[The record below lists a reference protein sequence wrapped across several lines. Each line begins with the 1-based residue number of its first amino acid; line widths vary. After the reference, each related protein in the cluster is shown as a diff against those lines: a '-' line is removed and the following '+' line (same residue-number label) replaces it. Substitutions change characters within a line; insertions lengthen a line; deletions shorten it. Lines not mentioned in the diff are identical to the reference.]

1 MLAAQ
6 GLHWLDRQPRG
17 PRWPSFGVA
26 AAVTAALFAVAFVSM
41 RSVAPWSDA
50 EREPAS
56 TPLVVPLR
64 PPPAAPRQETP
75 DVSAPQPAPR
85 IRTDVTPAPP
95 TVTAAPRVIAPIVA
109 PLAPPTALPMAPP
122 VAADT
127 ARARDVAPAIPTVP
141 TLRRNSGLADTAMT
155 IRGGAPSYA
164 PAGVTDASRAKNTA
178 KLRDSVITEKLE
190 AINWLTAPM
199 SAEAKSG
206 IAQSQNQARMLM
218 QRSTSGGMTNRLYL
232 HMRTRVGRTNGL
244 YVPMGSGV
252 GGVGAVNGGKTGVTM
267 DSRGVG
273 VSLPFPLF
281 SPGPSPAERK
291 RNEKLHAEYL
301 AYLRHEQEVILL
313 RRDSIRADSLRL
325 DSLAK
330 KRALIRP

>member
-1 MLAAQ
+1 M
-6 GLHWLDRQPRG
+6 
-17 PRWPSFGVA
+17 A
-26 AAVTAALFAVAFVSM
+26 AAVTAAMFAVAFVSM

-64 PPPAAPRQETP
+64 PPPAAPRKETP
-75 DVSAPQPAPR
+75 VVPAPQPAPR

-109 PLAPPTALPMAPP
+109 PLAPPTALPTAPP

-164 PAGVTDASRAKNTA
+164 PAGVTNASRAKNTA

-206 IAQSQNQARMLM
+206 IAQSQDQARMLM
-218 QRSTSGGMTNRLYL
+218 QRSTSVGM
-232 HMRTRVGRTNGL
+232 TNGL

>member
-26 AAVTAALFAVAFVSM
+26 AAVTAAMFAVAFVSM

-64 PPPAAPRQETP
+64 PPPAAPRKETP
-75 DVSAPQPAPR
+75 VVPAPQPAPR

-109 PLAPPTALPMAPP
+109 PLAPPTALPTAPP

-206 IAQSQNQARMLM
+206 IAQSQDQARMLM
-218 QRSTSGGMTNRLYL
+218 QRSTSVGM
-232 HMRTRVGRTNGL
+232 TNGL

>member
-1 MLAAQ
+1 
-6 GLHWLDRQPRG
+6 
-17 PRWPSFGVA
+17 
-26 AAVTAALFAVAFVSM
+26 
-41 RSVAPWSDA
+41 
-50 EREPAS
+50 
-56 TPLVVPLR
+56 
-64 PPPAAPRQETP
+64 
-75 DVSAPQPAPR
+75 
-85 IRTDVTPAPP
+85 
-95 TVTAAPRVIAPIVA
+95 
-109 PLAPPTALPMAPP
+109 
-122 VAADT
+122 
-127 ARARDVAPAIPTVP
+127 
-141 TLRRNSGLADTAMT
+141 LADTAMT

-178 KLRDSVITEKLE
+178 KLRDSVSTEKLA

-206 IAQSQNQARMLM
+206 IAQSQDQARMLM
-218 QRSTSGGMTNRLYL
+218 QRSTSVGM
-232 HMRTRVGRTNGL
+232 TNGL

>member
-26 AAVTAALFAVAFVSM
+26 AAVTAAMFAVAFVSM

-64 PPPAAPRQETP
+64 PPPAAPRKETP
-75 DVSAPQPAPR
+75 VVPAPQPAPR

-164 PAGVTDASRAKNTA
+164 PAGVTNASRAKNTA

-206 IAQSQNQARMLM
+206 IAQSQDQARMLM
-218 QRSTSGGMTNRLYL
+218 QRSTSVGM
-232 HMRTRVGRTNGL
+232 TNGL

>member
-26 AAVTAALFAVAFVSM
+26 AAVTAAMFAVAFVSM

-64 PPPAAPRQETP
+64 PPPAAPRKETP
-75 DVSAPQPAPR
+75 VVPAPQPAPR

-109 PLAPPTALPMAPP
+109 PLAPPTALPTAPP

-178 KLRDSVITEKLE
+178 KLRDSVITEKLA

-218 QRSTSGGMTNRLYL
+218 QRSTSVGM
-232 HMRTRVGRTNGL
+232 TNGL